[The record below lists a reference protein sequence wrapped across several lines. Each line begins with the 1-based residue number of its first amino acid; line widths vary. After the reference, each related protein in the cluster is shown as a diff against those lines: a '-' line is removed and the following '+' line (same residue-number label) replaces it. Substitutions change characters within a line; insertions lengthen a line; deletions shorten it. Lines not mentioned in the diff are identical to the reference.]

1 MRYIFYWLMIVLPI
15 WQDSPL
21 KSSLGSY
28 GYSFVPLLSLVA
40 CVPFLLLTMHKRL
53 VRRGTFTDV
62 WWRLLFYLIA
72 INIIADLVW
81 VLTGNSTVLKGE
93 DIMSKSLRGLL
104 TALSIGSYLMIVSY
118 LAKGYDEER
127 VTRPFFHAFVIL
139 TVIAIVE
146 YIQLPNA
153 LPWAHYSGIFPYN
166 RPRLLTTEASWTTP
180 LIIVY
185 GGVALHYCFKV
196 KNWQAPGFAVI
207 AAITFMIATTVA
219 KSLLVMVIVAVVVA
233 LCVLI
238 RHDARWTLLIV
249 PIVLVVAGV
258 PGIFDKMTE
267 LFQSDISQYTSTATR
282 TLSNAVA
289 FLYSLIYP
297 FGTGNALYL
306 QLFPDML
313 ERFQGFFGNMG
324 ISLNMSEINTY
335 IYSNS
340 DFGMSAKS
348 AVLQYGMYWGI
359 FETFLLLRA
368 LWRSGRVLR
377 KDLRSSRTLYIA
389 YILAVIS
396 ITLFATFDSQYE
408 FFALMGL
415 LDYYRVTAKE
425 AVLSPSAAVRSRHS
439 LLFRRPIRL
448 RPQFPSYER

>member
-146 YIQLPNA
+146 YIQLPHGPITRA
-153 LPWAHYSGIFPYN
+153 SSPITGRDSS
-166 RPRLLTTEASWTTP
+166 RPRP
-180 LIIVY
+180 
-185 GGVALHYCFKV
+185 
-196 KNWQAPGFAVI
+196 PGPHLS
-207 AAITFMIATTVA
+207 
-219 KSLLVMVIVAVVVA
+219 SL
-233 LCVLI
+233 
-238 RHDARWTLLIV
+238 
-249 PIVLVVAGV
+249 
-258 PGIFDKMTE
+258 
-267 LFQSDISQYTSTATR
+267 STAAWR
-282 TLSNAVA
+282 
-289 FLYSLIYP
+289 YII
-297 FGTGNALYL
+297 AL
-306 QLFPDML
+306 
-313 ERFQGFFGNMG
+313 
-324 ISLNMSEINTY
+324 
-335 IYSNS
+335 
-340 DFGMSAKS
+340 K
-348 AVLQYGMYWGI
+348 
-359 FETFLLLRA
+359 
-368 LWRSGRVLR
+368 
-377 KDLRSSRTLYIA
+377 
-389 YILAVIS
+389 
-396 ITLFATFDSQYE
+396 
-408 FFALMGL
+408 
-415 LDYYRVTAKE
+415 
-425 AVLSPSAAVRSRHS
+425 
-439 LLFRRPIRL
+439 
-448 RPQFPSYER
+448 